1 MNDATGGLELV
12 GDVLLFCD
20 IVSDIAS
27 VLQDILTAASVAID
41 DVAAVVVPVVADVA
55 EAVEVAGT
63 VELEVAEDSK
73 AATLEEEEEEVLEAE
88 VEAESAT
95 ALLEADAGADGEAA
109 DVDEAG
115 AGVKLISKL
124 HVAAAR
130 LTLVP

>member
-20 IVSDIAS
+20 IVSEVAS
-27 VLQDILTAASVAID
+27 VSQDILTAAPVAID

-63 VELEVAEDSK
+63 VEVEVAEEEE
-73 AATLEEEEEEVLEAE
+73 AATLDKEEEVLEAE

-130 LTLVP
+130 LTVVP